1 MPLEDFLD
9 QLADIYE
16 EAEDG
21 SVPPQDALGAADR
34 SDANWPLVATDVP
47 CMVRVVTARLDAFPG
62 RNDARAEI
70 VNARVYFFK
79 DPIEGGI
86 GTRNRIIVEDVV
98 YAVQGIGAR
107 GAAKRIAPS
116 PTAEGHLFEIDCEV
130 IKT

>member
-9 QLADIYE
+9 QLADIKE
-16 EAEDG
+16 EAADG
-21 SVPPQDALGAADR
+21 DVPAQDALGAADR
-34 SDANWPLVATDVP
+34 SDANWVTVATDVP
-47 CMVRVVTARLDAFPG
+47 CMVRTVTARLDAFPG

-70 VNARVYFFK
+70 VNARIYFYT
-79 DPIEGGI
+79 DPIPRGI
-86 GTRNRIIVEDVV
+86 GTRNRVIVEDIV

-116 PTAEGHLFEIDCEV
+116 PTAEGHLFAIDCEV